1 MTANNQ
7 LNRNA
12 KGLGIPN
19 LRSRQNAANHFS
31 EKKFFGVSGKP
42 VRSVSAVKVA
52 DFAQYL
58 NGVKILFCS
67 DASRLT
73 KQVLG
78 KRYPFCQKMGT
89 KAEKCG
95 FPKKSHLAEKK
106 KEAR

>member
-1 MTANNQ
+1 MNGKHDNNCE
-7 LNRNA
+7 
-12 KGLGIPN
+12 GLGDSQSAEQTKRCELI
-19 LRSRQNAANHFS
+19 FG
-31 EKKFFGVSGKP
+31 EKLFVQARK
-42 VRSVSAVKVA
+42 RIHSVVAVKVA
-52 DFAQYL
+52 DFAQYW